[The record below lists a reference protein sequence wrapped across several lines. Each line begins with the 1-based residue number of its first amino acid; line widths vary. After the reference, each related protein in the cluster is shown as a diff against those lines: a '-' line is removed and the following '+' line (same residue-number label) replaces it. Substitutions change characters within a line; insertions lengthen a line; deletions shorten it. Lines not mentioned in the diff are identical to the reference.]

1 MSLILPFPFDSA
13 AEDRRMGCKFVL
25 WMALNLTNFFFDHL
39 DPTILKMH
47 PTSKNNEKWV
57 HFIIMK
63 SKPGPRAFI
72 ILNKISALRI
82 YIKITLAIYF
92 LLTFFRLFS
101 VLSNSFWETLWFF
114 LLFIWCVCFCKNTN
128 LRERFILFLVVCMSV
143 YPCEYEYINTWMQ
156 VSLKDRW
163 GHFNLW
169 RWSYRCLWATLRMCW

>member
-1 MSLILPFPFDSA
+1 MVFHFLAILKGRQHMSLILPFPFDAA

-72 ILNKISALRI
+72 ILNKVFSTENIYKNYISYLLFAHFFQVI
-82 YIKITLAIYF
+82 FCIIKLILK
-92 LLTFFRLFS
+92 
-101 VLSNSFWETLWFF
+101 NSLIF

-128 LRERFILFLVVCMSV
+128 LREDLYYF
-143 YPCEYEYINTWMQ
+143 
-156 VSLKDRW
+156 
-163 GHFNLW
+163 
-169 RWSYRCLWATLRMCW
+169 

>member
-1 MSLILPFPFDSA
+1 MVFHFLAILKGRQHMSLILPFPLDSA

-25 WMALNLTNFFFDHL
+25 WMTLNLTNFFFDHL

-114 LLFIWCVCFCKNTN
+114 CCLFD
-128 LRERFILFLVVCMSV
+128 V
-143 YPCEYEYINTWMQ
+143 Y
-156 VSLKDRW
+156 VSARIQTSEKDLYY
-163 GHFNLW
+163 F
-169 RWSYRCLWATLRMCW
+169 

>member
-1 MSLILPFPFDSA
+1 MVFHFLAILKGRQHMSLILLFPFDSA

-101 VLSNSFWETLWFF
+101 VLSNSFWETRWFF
-114 LLFIWCVCFCKNTN
+114 CCLFD
-128 LRERFILFLVVCMSV
+128 V
-143 YPCEYEYINTWMQ
+143 Y
-156 VSLKDRW
+156 VSARIQTSEKDLYY
-163 GHFNLW
+163 F
-169 RWSYRCLWATLRMCW
+169 